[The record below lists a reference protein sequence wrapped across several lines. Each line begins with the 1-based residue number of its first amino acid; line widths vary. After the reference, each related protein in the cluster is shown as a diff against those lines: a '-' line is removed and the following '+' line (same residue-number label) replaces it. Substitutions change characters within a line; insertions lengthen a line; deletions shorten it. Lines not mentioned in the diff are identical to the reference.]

1 MILLLLVFVGKV
13 LIYEGYLKEVAIL
26 NSFGFIVELFS
37 KGLGWRRGILFLK
50 LIFITDMFVEMR
62 FLVVVIVRYM
72 YVFYLF

>member
-1 MILLLLVFVGKV
+1 MTLLLLVFVGKV

-37 KGLGWRRGILFLK
+37 KGSGWRRGVLFLK

>member
-1 MILLLLVFVGKV
+1 MTLLLLVFVGKV
-13 LIYEGYLKEVAIL
+13 LIYEGYLKEVVIL

-37 KGLGWRRGILFLK
+37 KGSVWRRGVLFLK